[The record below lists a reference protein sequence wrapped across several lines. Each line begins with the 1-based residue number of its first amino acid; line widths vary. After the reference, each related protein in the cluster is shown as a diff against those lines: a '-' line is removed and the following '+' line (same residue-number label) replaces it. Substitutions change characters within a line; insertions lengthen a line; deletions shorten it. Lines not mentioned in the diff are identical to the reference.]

1 MSENSPASPPF
12 GQRGEIYVLIQCL
25 LLGLLVFAPR
35 HIDAWSWSILPDG
48 LQMVGSLLAALGAAV
63 AIAAGFQMGRRLTP
77 LPYPAKEARLLTRGV
92 YAWIRHP
99 MYFGV
104 IAMSVGWALYV
115 RGALTLA
122 YAAAIVVFFDVKSRR
137 EEIWLEQHFAGY
149 AEYRR
154 RVRKL
159 IPFLY

>member
-1 MSENSPASPPF
+1 MPEKNPVPPPF
-12 GQRGEIYVLIQCL
+12 GQRGETYVVIQCL
-25 LLGLLVFAPR
+25 LLSLLVFGPR
-35 HIDAWSWSILPDG
+35 HVVFWSWSMLPDRVQTAGIVLATFG
-48 LQMVGSLLAALGAAV
+48 LAIV
-63 AIAAGFQMGRRLTP
+63 IAAAIQMGQRLTP
-77 LPYPAKEARLLTRGV
+77 LPYPAKDARLLTRGI
-92 YAWIRHP
+92 YAWVRHP

-104 IAMSVGWALYV
+104 IAISIGWALYV
-115 RGALTLA
+115 RGALTLT

-137 EEIWLEQHFAGY
+137 EEVWLEQHFAGY